1 MKILRLALLA
11 GLAAVP
17 AIGAGTAAAQ
27 QIELKVSHHVPP
39 KHTIQKEFERWG
51 AELAQKSGGRIKLS
65 IFPAGQMG
73 PPPRQLDLV
82 RTGVAD
88 VAMILAGLLPGR
100 TPLTEA
106 MALPFVFNK
115 EGSPTPLNAAQ
126 ASPIVTGMAGALE
139 KEYPG
144 SKILY
149 IVASPA
155 GSLFFSKAV
164 VRMPADLKGLRV
176 RHNGPIPLATLKAW
190 GATPA
195 SVAPAE
201 VTDALSKGVID
212 GAIFNY
218 EGGQAF
224 QLGES
229 VHAVTE
235 LNFAAGLFVILMN
248 RAKYDSLPPD
258 LRKLIDDTT
267 GIEAAKRVGA
277 AWDKAEA
284 TGREYFLAKKAQ
296 IVVPDAAQHKAFRDA
311 AKPVID
317 QTLADL
323 EAKGVPAKAFFA
335 ALAKQ
340 VQAAKP

>member
-1 MKILRLALLA
+1 MKTLSNALLA
-11 GLAAVP
+11 GFI
-17 AIGAGTAAAQ
+17 AIGGAGAASAQ

-39 KHTIQKEFERWG
+39 NHTIHKEFLRWG
-51 AELAQKSGGRIKLS
+51 AELAEKSGGRLKLA
-65 IFPAGQMG
+65 IFPASQMG

-88 VAMILAGLLPGR
+88 VAMVLAGLLPGR

-115 EGSPTPLNAAQ
+115 DDSPKPLSAAQ
-126 ASPIVTGMAGALE
+126 ASPIVTGMVGQLE

-144 SKILY
+144 SKVLY

-155 GSLFFSKAV
+155 GSLFFGKAV

-176 RHNGPIPLATLKAW
+176 RHNGPIPMATLKAW

-201 VTDALSKGVID
+201 VTDALAKGVID
-212 GAIFNY
+212 GTVFNY

-224 QLGES
+224 QLAES
-229 VHAVTE
+229 ARTVTE

-248 RAKYDSLPPD
+248 RAKYDSLAPD
-258 LRKLIDDTT
+258 LRKLIDETT
-267 GIEAAKRVGA
+267 GIAAARRVGA
-277 AWDKAEA
+277 AWDRAEA
-284 TGREYFLAKKAQ
+284 AGREYFLGKKAE
-296 IVVPDAAQHKAFRDA
+296 IVVPDAAQHKAFRAA

-323 EAKGVPAKAFFA
+323 EAKGMPAKAFFA
-335 ALAKQ
+335 ALARQ